1 MGNINIRYFASIR
14 ERLGRSGE
22 CLEISGSETV
32 SAVWQ
37 RVSGDSLPGNIL
49 VAINQEYAQ
58 ADAVVRAGDEVAFF
72 PPVTG
77 G

>member
-22 CLEISGSETV
+22 SLEISGSETV